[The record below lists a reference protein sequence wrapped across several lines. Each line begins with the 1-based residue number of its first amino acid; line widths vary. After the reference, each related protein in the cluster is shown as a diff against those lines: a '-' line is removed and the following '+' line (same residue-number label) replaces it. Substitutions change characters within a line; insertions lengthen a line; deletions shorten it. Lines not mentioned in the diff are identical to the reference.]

1 MKIKLEKRKK
11 LGVYGEKL
19 KNKIS
24 AKNPD
29 FICHARDCI
38 TDATR
43 YLSQNFLDN
52 ST

>member
-11 LGVYGEKL
+11 LGVYGEKS
-19 KNKIS
+19 KNKIN

-29 FICHARDCI
+29 FICRDRDCI
-38 TDATR
+38 TGATR
-43 YLSQNFLDN
+43 YLSQNFLYN

>member
-11 LGVYGEKL
+11 LGVCGEKL

-24 AKNPD
+24 AKNPV
-29 FICHARDCI
+29 FICHNCDCN
-38 TDATR
+38 TGGTR
-43 YLSQNFLDN
+43 YLSKNFFDN